1 MTLMKSLGLSPR
13 TLFRCCCVSLLSW
26 GFSTLTL
33 TPAHAGD
40 SPLSLSL
47 AATLKDFP
55 QDADQDSSPAATA
68 KAEFSQLSGD
78 LPREE
83 IRPFPKL
90 PQAIDL
96 TATPD
101 DLWDRIRNGFS
112 MPNLRNDLVLY
123 HEQYYVNRPDYVRR
137 MVERSSRYLYYIV
150 DEIGKRGMPMELALL
165 PMVESAYNP
174 MALSRSH
181 ASGIWQFIPST
192 GKNFNL
198 KQNWWVDQRRDIVAS
213 TSAALDYLQSLYDM
227 YGDWQL
233 ALAAYNW
240 GEGALARAVAKNQ
253 SRGLPTDYQ
262 SLTLPNETRNY
273 VPKLQALK
281 NIFSNQRLFAQL
293 NLPPIANRP
302 YFSTVAKATDID
314 VKMAA
319 KLAEMPMDE
328 FLALNPAHNR
338 PVIKAN
344 SPLIL
349 PTDKV
354 EIFKANLE
362 NTETPLSSWASYT
375 LQKGERLEDVAARF
389 DISVAALKN
398 ANGLDDRG
406 RVAPGTPLLV
416 PNKEGADTGDLAA
429 ITQAPEM
436 PVAQP
441 TPAPAPR
448 NTPTLAATAAKAGP
462 VLEAKVEKSAAKT
475 HTLRKG
481 DTLFSLARRYDVAV
495 EDLKHWNPKL
505 AKKMTP
511 GAELI
516 VAPAQEKTVM
526 VAVKDSKGAKDEGKS
541 AKDSKAGK
549 KSEDKDSAKKE
560 DKKSKE
566 RESKSAKAE
575 EKSKTARYTIRKG
588 DTLVAVARKFKV
600 DADDLK
606 RWNHLAG
613 TNLKPG
619 KTLTIQLA
627 KNDKE

>member
-1 MTLMKSLGLSPR
+1 M
-13 TLFRCCCVSLLSW
+13 
-26 GFSTLTL
+26 
-33 TPAHAGD
+33 
-40 SPLSLSL
+40 
-47 AATLKDFP
+47 
-55 QDADQDSSPAATA
+55 
-68 KAEFSQLSGD
+68 
-78 LPREE
+78 
-83 IRPFPKL
+83 
-90 PQAIDL
+90 
-96 TATPD
+96 
-101 DLWDRIRNGFS
+101 
-112 MPNLRNDLVLY
+112 
-123 HEQYYVNRPDYVRR
+123 
-137 MVERSSRYLYYIV
+137 
-150 DEIGKRGMPMELALL
+150 
-165 PMVESAYNP
+165 
-174 MALSRSH
+174 
-181 ASGIWQFIPST
+181 
-192 GKNFNL
+192 
-198 KQNWWVDQRRDIVAS
+198 
-213 TSAALDYLQSLYDM
+213 
-227 YGDWQL
+227 
-233 ALAAYNW
+233 
-240 GEGALARAVAKNQ
+240 
-253 SRGLPTDYQ
+253 
-262 SLTLPNETRNY
+262 
-273 VPKLQALK
+273 
-281 NIFSNQRLFAQL
+281 
-293 NLPPIANRP
+293 
-302 YFSTVAKATDID
+302 
-314 VKMAA
+314 
-319 KLAEMPMDE
+319 
-328 FLALNPAHNR
+328 
-338 PVIKAN
+338 
-344 SPLIL
+344 
-349 PTDKV
+349 
-354 EIFKANLE
+354 
-362 NTETPLSSWASYT
+362 
-375 LQKGERLEDVAARF
+375 
-389 DISVAALKN
+389 
-398 ANGLDDRG
+398 
-406 RVAPGTPLLV
+406 

-526 VAVKDSKGAKDEGKS
+526 VAVKDSK
-541 AKDSKAGK
+541 AGK